1 MSNQGNPQGGAYPG
15 QGQWGQ
21 AGQMNGGQGNGG
33 QGTGGQAYQGQAMQG
48 HGNMPYGGYPLAG
61 GAVGYAAYPQGYG
74 YGAMAPQQSTMFSPS
89 TERFIKGALI
99 GAAAA
104 YILTN
109 PKVQNAVIKGSVR
122 AWDFLQGGIE
132 EVKERFRDA
141 EAEVQAEKGSD

>member
-15 QGQWGQ
+15 QGQWAQ
-21 AGQMNGGQGNGG
+21 AGQMYGGQQGAQG
-33 QGTGGQAYQGQAMQG
+33 QGAMPQ
-48 HGNMPYGGYPLAG
+48 GGYPLAG
-61 GAVGYAAYPQGYG
+61 GAVGYAAYPQAPQGYGYPQGTG
-74 YGAMAPQQSTMFSPS
+74 YGAMPPQQSTMFSPS

-104 YILTN
+104 YVLTN
-109 PKVQNAVIKGSVR
+109 PKVQHAVIKGSVR